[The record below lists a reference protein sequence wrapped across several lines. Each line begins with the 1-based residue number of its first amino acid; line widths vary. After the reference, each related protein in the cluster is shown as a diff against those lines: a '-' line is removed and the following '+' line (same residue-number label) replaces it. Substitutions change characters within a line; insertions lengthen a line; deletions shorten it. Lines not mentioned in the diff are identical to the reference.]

1 MSRLRVSWP
10 PKWGNASNLPVSAGV
25 AGQEPQQR
33 RHARP
38 GIPGQQTDGEA
49 CHFPPGT
56 SKWNKIEHRLFSFI
70 ARNWRGQPLVSRQAV
85 VSLIGATTSTAGLKV
100 YAELDENEYERGIKI
115 TDAQL
120 ATVNLHPEAFHGEWN
135 YRIKPNT

>member
-1 MSRLRVSWP
+1 MQVRV
-10 PKWGNASNLPVSAGV
+10 
-25 AGQEPQQR
+25 
-33 RHARP
+33 
-38 GIPGQQTDGEA
+38 

-85 VSLIGATTSTAGLKV
+85 VSLIAATTSTAGLKV
-100 YAELDENEYERGIKI
+100 YAELDENVYQRSIKI

-120 ATVNLHPEAFHGEWN
+120 AAVNLTPDEFHGEWN
-135 YRIKPNT
+135 YLIKPSP